1 MTTVAG
7 SPDVITKCDLNAEGR
22 PLGAT
27 GVAQC
32 FELFQQLR
40 GDAVTQVDGARLRLA
55 HQFGD
60 LIAVPAVTI
69 LEGPRGNGG

>member
-1 MTTVAG
+1 MTTVEG
-7 SPDVITKCDLNAEGR
+7 SRDVKTRCDLNAKGH